1 MIRGWTARSRLTLL
15 YTALVLAAG
24 LMLTVLT
31 YLLFFRNMRLLIED
45 AVTRLL
51 TQAVPALL
59 VVTAVAG
66 LIGWLVAGRILRP
79 IRTITDI
86 ANRLS
91 TEKLS

>member
-1 MIRGWTARSRLTLL
+1 ML

-31 YLLFFRNMRLLIED
+31 YLLFFRSMRLLIED
-45 AVTRLL
+45 AVARLL
-51 TQAVPALL
+51 ALAVPALL
-59 VVTAVAG
+59 VMAVVAG

-79 IRTITDI
+79 IRTIADT

-91 TEKLS
+91 TENLSERVPVGRPADE